1 MSPLRAVT
9 SVRYRLLGWLLI
21 PLVALLLGGTL
32 LDYRTALGPANAAY
46 DQALTDA
53 AMAIAGQ
60 IQARRGELTV
70 DLPAAATQVLRTDQY
85 DRIYFA
91 VLGPDNNVIAGDTG
105 LPLPP
110 ESHGAKEPT
119 SYDGEYRGQPV
130 RLVALPFSA
139 GGVDAR
145 VLVGET

>member
-1 MSPLRAVT
+1 MRQNT

-60 IQARRGELTV
+60 IQARHGELTI

-91 VLGPDNNVIAGDTG
+91 VLGPNDNVIAGDEG
-105 LPLPP
+105 FLCPL
-110 ESHGAKEPT
+110 SLA
-119 SYDGEYRGQPV
+119 
-130 RLVALPFSA
+130 A
-139 GGVDAR
+139 
-145 VLVGET
+145 